1 MASTDIFQQ
10 VSLAEAAYADFRGV
24 DFDDAEIPQRNA
36 TINALTSGK
45 SKFSPGQAEAFVDQ
59 WKLIAHR

>member
-24 DFDDAEIPQRNA
+24 DFDDTESEQRLEPVSELFMA
-36 TINALTSGK
+36 V
-45 SKFSPGQAEAFVDQ
+45 SKAVGHAFSQNQAEAFVDP
-59 WKLIAHR
+59 

>member
-1 MASTDIFQQ
+1 MASTDTFQQ
-10 VSLAEAAYADFRGV
+10 VSLAEAAYADFRDV
-24 DFDDAEIPQRNA
+24 DFDDTESEQRQA
-36 TINALTSGK
+36 TIDALKSGN